1 MGSVCHIA
9 CAYMLRGDLLDL
21 IIVSERQ
28 RRPFVHTCKR
38 KMESV
43 SMYMA
48 MGSVGECEHVFED
61 ER

>member
-1 MGSVCHIA
+1 
-9 CAYMLRGDLLDL
+9 MLSGDLLDL
-21 IIVSERQ
+21 LIVFVRH

-38 KMESV
+38 EMESV

-48 MGSVGECEHVFED
+48 MGRVGESEHVFED